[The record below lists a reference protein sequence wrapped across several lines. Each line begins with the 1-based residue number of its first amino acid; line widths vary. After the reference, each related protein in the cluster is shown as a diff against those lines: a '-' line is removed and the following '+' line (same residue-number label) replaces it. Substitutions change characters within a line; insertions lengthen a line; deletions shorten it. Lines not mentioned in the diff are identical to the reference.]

1 MYEIIILI
9 SVVTA
14 GIAGIIITRNV
25 FGSDQIHGKIKNRYK
40 SYIADLEADNKKL
53 NGKLNKMK
61 QGVSI
66 SKDEFDEENPLGSI
80 GALVQ
85 QISPMLPKS
94 IRPFLSDP
102 KLMQYAEKM
111 IQENPE
117 KLKEIISKFV
127 TKGKKDETVDVI
139 TESV

>member
-9 SVVTA
+9 SVVSA

-25 FGSDQIHGKIKNRYK
+25 FGSDQIHGKLKNRYI

-53 NGKLNKMK
+53 NGKLNQLKK
-61 QGVSI
+61 GLTL
-66 SKDEFDEENPLGSI
+66 SKDEFDAENPLGSI
-80 GALVQ
+80 GALIQ

>member
-53 NGKLNKMK
+53 NGKLLNTWL
-61 QGVSI
+61 QNINV
-66 SKDEFDEENPLGSI
+66 
-80 GALVQ
+80 
-85 QISPMLPKS
+85 
-94 IRPFLSDP
+94 
-102 KLMQYAEKM
+102 
-111 IQENPE
+111 
-117 KLKEIISKFV
+117 
-127 TKGKKDETVDVI
+127 VI
-139 TESV
+139 VKIF